1 MTRRELIDLI
11 RAKAFCTEE
20 GAASAVD
27 ALFAELTERLKRDG
41 NATLPGF
48 GTFKKTFR
56 EPRMGR
62 NPRTGEALQ
71 IEASQSVRFKPAK
84 GLKDALQADGQG

>member
-1 MTRRELIDLI
+1 MTRRELIDLV
-11 RAKAFCTEE
+11 REKAYCTEE

-27 ALFAELTERLKRDG
+27 ALFDALTERLNRDG
-41 NATLPGF
+41 SATLPGF

-62 NPRTGEALQ
+62 NPRTGEALR
-71 IEASQSVRFKPAK
+71 IEASRSVRFKPAK
-84 GLKDALQADGQG
+84 ALKDSLQS